1 MKMKMTEK
9 NLKIAK
15 TFFSNKESIPSLLV
29 SLMLHKQ
36 HQKNL
41 MKILFVF
48 SVLCVMYYSF
58 VNTETV
64 IAFKNTSINI
74 SFVFIGMASLAVVS
88 HLHTN
93 KMQKKLDISLLT
105 ELGEVE
111 YKKLENYLSS
121 HVEQEKTLLKSILFF
136 SKVNA
141 AKEDQLEKTKY

>member
-64 IAFKNTSINI
+64 IAIKNTSINI

-88 HLHTN
+88 YFHTN
-93 KMQKKLDISLLT
+93 KMQKKLDVSLFT
-105 ELGEVE
+105 ELGEAE
-111 YKKLENYLSS
+111 YQKLENYMSS
-121 HVEQEKTLLKSILFF
+121 HVEEEKTLLKSLLFF
-136 SKVNA
+136 SRINNS
-141 AKEDQLEKTKY
+141 KENLEKTKY